1 MSREMGRIG
10 HEITVNGCSVTIL
23 PIIKGLVS
31 ESEKVADV
39 LRNDY
44 DVIAV
49 ALGPEEIEG
58 IRQRGEL
65 TAEKDECGD
74 DIRIM
79 SDIDLVYGKHL
90 MTFGEINV
98 PVPAYCTLIDT
109 CTERSVDVVPLDMN
123 DELFSEIYCDTV
135 TTFEL
140 LREKR
145 LVTKG
150 LKKKFDL
157 SSPEAFVE
165 EWDDHV
171 NTIKGFRTVSELRER
186 YIALQ
191 IIKNSVPG
199 KKMLALIEHERI
211 FGIWDIL
218 ENNDV

>member
-1 MSREMGRIG
+1 MS

-31 ESEKVADV
+31 ESEKVVDA
-39 LRNDY
+39 LQNDY
-44 DVIAV
+44 DMFAV

-58 IRQRGEL
+58 IKSRGEIVV
-65 TAEKDECGD
+65 EKDECGD

-90 MTFGEINV
+90 MTFGKINV

-109 CTERSVDVVPLDMN
+109 CAERSIDVIPLDMN
-123 DELFSEIYCDTV
+123 DDVFSEIYCENV

-140 LREKR
+140 LREKG
-145 LVTKG
+145 LVKKG

-171 NTIKGFRTVSELRER
+171 NTIKGFRTVSEIRER
-186 YIALQ
+186 FIASQ
-191 IIKNSVPG
+191 IIKNCVPG

-218 ENNDV
+218 ENADV